1 MGCRFENFS
10 EWHKLFDAL
19 CIEHSHL
26 DNAKIAG
33 EYCDLTKK
41 KSDNAYESALKS
53 LNNWRL
59 GLHTPSRR
67 NFRIL
72 TSLLHIEEAADTLP
86 HWNRLYEEA
95 QRRKPSTEPEN
106 GTEDSTP
113 ALPGGT
119 AHIPASPRRSIGW
132 PIAAAI
138 ALVGIGFAGGSI
150 ATLQITQQQG
160 RLANTAPWKPSPAAA
175 PPTIDVTGQRIPYR
189 DRITLKVG
197 QSAVIHGA
205 RGACGEQPPPWN
217 AARWELP
224 PLYIGA
230 WSDGGIGYRISR
242 ACDGPTPARAVV
254 FTAIN
259 PGEES
264 IVIFNDPVLITVEQ

>member
-1 MGCRFENFS
+1 MGGRFESFG

-19 CIEHSHL
+19 CIEYGHH
-26 DNAKIAG
+26 DNAKLAG
-33 EYCDLTKK
+33 EYCNLTKK
-41 KSDNAYESALKS
+41 KADNAYESALKS
-53 LNNWRL
+53 LNNWRQ

-72 TSLLHIEEAADTLP
+72 TLLLRIEEAADTLP

-106 GTEDSTP
+106 GAEDAAP
-113 ALPGGT
+113 AAPGD
-119 AHIPASPRRSIGW
+119 PASISASPHRSNAW
-132 PIAAAI
+132 RIAAAI
-138 ALVGIGFAGGSI
+138 TLVGFGAAGGSI
-150 ATLQITQQQG
+150 TTLHIAQQQG
-160 RLANTAPWKPSPAAA
+160 QLGNTSPWKPSPAAA
-175 PPTIDVTGQRIPYR
+175 PPAIDVTGQRIPYR
-189 DRITLKVG
+189 DRVTLKVG

-230 WSDGGIGYRISR
+230 WSDGGVGYRISR
-242 ACDGPTPARAVV
+242 ACDGPTPVRGIV

-259 PGEES
+259 PGKES
-264 IVIFNDPVLITVEQ
+264 IVIFNDPVVISVEQ